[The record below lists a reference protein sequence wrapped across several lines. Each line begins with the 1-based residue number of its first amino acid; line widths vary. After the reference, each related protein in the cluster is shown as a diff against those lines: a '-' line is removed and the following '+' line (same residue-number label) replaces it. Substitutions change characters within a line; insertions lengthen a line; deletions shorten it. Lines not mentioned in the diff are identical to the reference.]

1 MKSADLKQA
10 HKKVYEAFF
19 ANYQKVFSAPLCLNR
34 AGDRSPTYN
43 GINIKQ
49 KLPLRIYIGMRKTD
63 RKKITINTITS
74 FQFEEQSFATHKA
87 IEYLPYIHDLHL
99 RLDQQSVSWSGS
111 GYVFDILSEVP
122 RSVGL
127 WYDGIV
133 CALIQTAVMSLS
145 GSITSQMIQT
155 SSLTINEY
163 LSNEHLPMYRLIQWA
178 LELEEHLY
186 QTHYNSSIIASVLNG
201 AYPII
206 SFANDYSDIQIQHTL
221 HKRYYGY
228 RFQELLPHLSPHPYS
243 PVDFGIVY
251 TWRPAIQEQITHALK
266 SSITHIQTIKDQLKN
281 FFDSELD
288 VEVPLRK
295 PLFYKQYVDED
306 MPHSGKLMEYSDIL
320 WSLSLECWYALQ
332 KIYHKGYGD
341 DDIKYLIEIITKTR
355 YAQNISRKRST
366 YQSKFVRDMYDAF
379 ADRPDLLGVNYC
391 DTNVSW
397 WCVYFLA
404 PHIWF
409 RSHINVIR
417 KHTIDTKPGSYF
429 LYTNRQDGYEYP
441 WLQCEQDISI
451 YLYPERVQQTAY
463 LLSTLDGDSM
473 VWWYDELL
481 ESYHGD
487 ILMDMIKMK
496 LTISW
501 KPLSSKDLHSQSATI
516 EILSYLID
524 HIGEYVTSAQLPQ
537 SSYTKSKTEF
547 QWKIIWPLCALIEKS
562 LGIILPITI
571 EWTGRHFSVKI
582 DRILCSIGILSVK
595 K

>member
-43 GINIKQ
+43 GLNIKQ

-99 RLDQQSVSWSGS
+99 RLDQQSVSWGGS

-145 GSITSQMIQT
+145 GSITSHMIQT

-163 LSNEHLPMYRLIQWA
+163 LSNEHLPMYHLIQWA

-228 RFQELLPHLSPHPYS
+228 RFEELLPHLSPHPYS
-243 PVDFGIVY
+243 PVDFGIFY
-251 TWRPAIQEQITHALK
+251 TWRPAIQEQINHALK
-266 SSITHIQTIKDQLKN
+266 SSTTHIQTIKDQLQD
-281 FFDSELD
+281 FFGNQLKI
-288 VEVPLRK
+288 EVPLRR
-295 PLFYKQYVDED
+295 PLFYKQYLDQED
-306 MPHSGKLMEYSDIL
+306 RLGGHLMDYADIL
-320 WSLSLECWYALQ
+320 WSLSLELAYALQ
-332 KIYHKGYGD
+332 KIYQKGYSD
-341 DDIKYLIEIITKTR
+341 QDIKYLISIVIKTR
-355 YAQNISRKRST
+355 YSHNVSRETSAHTFKL
-366 YQSKFVRDMYDAF
+366 VRDSHNAF
-379 ADRPDLLGVNYC
+379 SDSPKSIGLNYC
-391 DTNVSW
+391 DTNVSG
-397 WCVYFLA
+397 WCLYFVT
-404 PHIWF
+404 PHIGF
-409 RSHINVIR
+409 RSHIANMYAGISN
-417 KHTIDTKPGSYF
+417 KDKSIAMIYM
-429 LYTNRQDGYEYP
+429 NRQDGYEYP
-441 WLQCEQDISI
+441 WLQCEQDVSI
-451 YLYPERVQQTAY
+451 HLYPERIQQTAY
-463 LLSTLDGDSM
+463 QLITLDGETI
-473 VWWYDELL
+473 VWWYDDLL

-487 ILMDMIKMK
+487 ILMDMVKMK

-516 EILSYLID
+516 EILSYLLD
-524 HIGEYVTSAQLPQ
+524 HIGEYVTSPQLPQ

-547 QWKIIWPLCALIEKS
+547 QWKIIWPLCALIEKT
-562 LGIILPITI
+562 LGIVLPITI
-571 EWTGRHFSVKI
+571 EWTGRRFSVKI
-582 DRILCSIGILSVK
+582 DRILCSMGILSVK